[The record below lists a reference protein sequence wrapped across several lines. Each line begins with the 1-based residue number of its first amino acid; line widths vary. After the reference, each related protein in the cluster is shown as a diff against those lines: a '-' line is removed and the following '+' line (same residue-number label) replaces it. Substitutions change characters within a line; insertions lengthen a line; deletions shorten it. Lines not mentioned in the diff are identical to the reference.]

1 MPTEKSWFFSNLVLA
16 TEWWRYVQILY
27 AFGYEFCMIL
37 LHTAKC
43 LRGEPDNFRGCVLV
57 VHKTT
62 SLSVSGFTFFM

>member
-1 MPTEKSWFFSNLVLA
+1 MLE
-16 TEWWRYVQILY
+16 ILY

-43 LRGEPDNFRGCVLV
+43 QRGELDNLRGCGLL

-62 SLSVSGFTFFM
+62 SLSVSDLLYVQVKCFRYRPGVAQRVGRGVEV